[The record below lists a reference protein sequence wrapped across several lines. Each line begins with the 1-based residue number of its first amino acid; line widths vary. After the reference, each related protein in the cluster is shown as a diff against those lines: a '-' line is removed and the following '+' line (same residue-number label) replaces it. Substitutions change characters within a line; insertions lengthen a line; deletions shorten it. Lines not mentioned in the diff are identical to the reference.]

1 MPGPLSHI
9 RVLDLSRVM
18 AAPWA
23 SQVHRGM
30 RLDIGAVPQVAS
42 PMRFARS
49 PLAYHL
55 PPPRLGEH
63 SAEILRELGMGD
75 AEIEALRKDGVL

>member
-1 MPGPLSHI
+1 
-9 RVLDLSRVM
+9 M

-42 PMRFARS
+42 PLRFTQA
-49 PLAYHL
+49 PLAYDR